1 MSLKPKMILT
11 EELVTQAP
19 QLLARKNE
27 LMLAYQEV
35 SARLASIEQV
45 MKENSVLEAK
55 TKEQV
60 AESLA
65 LFAEEIEKIKEC
77 YPEIRFNVLQ
87 KALEFVTPPEDKKK
101 K

>member
-11 EELVTQAP
+11 EEIVSQAP

-27 LMLAYQEV
+27 LTLAHQEV

-45 MKENSVLEAK
+45 MKENSILEAK

-60 AESLA
+60 AESLS
-65 LFAEEIEKIKEC
+65 LLLEEAEKVKEC
-77 YPEIRFNVLQ
+77 YPEIRFNILQ
-87 KALEFVTPPEDKKK
+87 KALEFATPADAKKK
-101 K
+101 